1 MNDYKRVLLVVLG
14 AILLLPVGFAAKGA
28 IDAGGEKNA
37 RMYNT
42 AIQATEQ
49 DRFNYAIDSHQGK
62 LLGSGEFK
70 PTQLVKFPEMNKAYA
85 AVDKTKEEYTRHE
98 REVCTDTYDAEGNV
112 TGESCHT
119 EVYYT
124 WDSAGTERQESPT
137 YKLHGRDYP
146 ASLFNTGVFKHR
158 TDCNEFM
165 AAGSDGGW
173 FSDAKGC
180 TGGYFYTD
188 GDTRYEYDTI
198 AAEGF
203 SAAFIADVSNGK
215 LDPLGGSFISLERKS
230 VEQMVKDA
238 NNYHAPG
245 IIFIVFWWI
254 VILGAMGA
262 IAYQWSLSDGRWA

>member
-62 LLGSGEFK
+62 LIGSGEFK

-85 AVDKTKEEYTRHE
+85 AVDKTKEEYTMHT

-119 EVYYT
+119 ETYYT
-124 WDSAGTERQESPT
+124 WDDAGTE
-137 YKLHGRDYP
+137 
-146 ASLFNTGVFKHR
+146 
-158 TDCNEFM
+158 
-165 AAGSDGGW
+165 
-173 FSDAKGC
+173 
-180 TGGYFYTD
+180 
-188 GDTRYEYDTI
+188 
-198 AAEGF
+198 
-203 SAAFIADVSNGK
+203 
-215 LDPLGGSFISLERKS
+215 
-230 VEQMVKDA
+230 
-238 NNYHAPG
+238 
-245 IIFIVFWWI
+245 
-254 VILGAMGA
+254 
-262 IAYQWSLSDGRWA
+262 

>member
-14 AILLLPVGFAAKGA
+14 AILLIPVGFGAKGA

-37 RMYNT
+37 RMFNT

-62 LLGSGEFK
+62 LLGSGQFTPNE
-70 PTQLVKFPEMNKAYA
+70 LVKFPEMNKQYA
-85 AVDKTKEEYTRHE
+85 AVTKTKEEYTRHE
-98 REVCTDTYDAEGNV
+98 REVCEDTYDSEGNV
-112 TGESCHT
+112 SGESCHT
-119 EVYYT
+119 EVYYS
-124 WDSAGTERQESPT
+124 WDYAGSDDLASST

-146 ASLFNTGVFKHR
+146 ASLFNVGVFKHSA
-158 TDCNEFM
+158 DCNEFM
-165 AAGSDGGW
+165 AQGTDGGW

-180 TGGYFYTD
+180 SGGYFYTD
-188 GDTRYEYDTI
+188 GDTRYGYDVI
-198 AAEGF
+198 DPSGF
-203 SAAFIADVSNGK
+203 QAAFIADVTNGK
-215 LDPLGGSFISLERKS
+215 LEPLGGSFISLERKS

-254 VILGAMGA
+254 LILGAMGA
-262 IAYQWSLSDGRWA
+262 IAYQWALSDGVWQ